1 MSEVKKF
8 GPYKG
13 SAQNGG
19 RPIYVYKKK
28 VGGKWV
34 TTSKNKARADYES
47 KNGKLP
53 RDTDVD
59 HKDNNKK
66 VNNKNKKLDVWD
78 FLVFN
83 FINNILK
90 SVNQK
95 LLKELHLLLYQLKD
109 SLFKKL
115 DLILMFMDRFGF

>member
-1 MSEVKKF
+1 VDFLRKSDFTRLVVYLMSEVKKF

-19 RPIYVYKKK
+19 RPIYVYK
-28 VGGKWV
+28 
-34 TTSKNKARADYES
+34 KNKARADYES

-66 VNNKNKKLDVWD
+66 NDSKGNLRAMSHSKNVGKENKRRAGKKS
-78 FLVFN
+78 
-83 FINNILK
+83 K
-90 SVNQK
+90 
-95 LLKELHLLLYQLKD
+95 
-109 SLFKKL
+109 
-115 DLILMFMDRFGF
+115 